1 MEFYNLTFKIV
12 LDTEDLKTHAKKKCE
27 RNNGSRKLYK
37 RTELKAKS
45 RKEYNSDNN

>member
-12 LDTEDLKTHAKKKCE
+12 MGAEDLKTHAKKKCE

-37 RTELKAKS
+37 RTELKARF
-45 RKEYNSDNN
+45 RKGCSSDN